1 MNNFIKLI
9 ESHSL
14 YINKYRRGSHDF
26 LLNMSAIRRFRSNRY
41 LGHLSK
47 LSRASNLINEVLV
60 SGDGSL
66 VLALLCIQSVLE
78 LLLEPVAEVGRELPL
93 VLQSLLQDRN
103 GSVSL
108 LHRVLEADELL
119 SKLGGRLAGQIDEPE
134 V

>member
-1 MNNFIKLI
+1 MP
-9 ESHSL
+9 
-14 YINKYRRGSHDF
+14 
-26 LLNMSAIRRFRSNRY
+26 
-41 LGHLSK
+41 
-47 LSRASNLINEVLV
+47 RAKRVSNLVNEVLV

-66 VLALLCIQSVLE
+66 VLALLRVQPVLE